1 MGTVSD
7 LLGLAGAKST
17 PDASAAT
24 APDRRSDDHPA
35 NRDKTTFADLGARIG
50 EDNEALRNLLID
62 TGHQLST
69 IDDLKETFGKL
80 VDPLSNLLTALEQE
94 KARNAG
100 SEGALAA
107 IRTSHET
114 LRAEFQALEKKSSEL
129 ESDNERIGRE
139 LASAQQH
146 ARALDD
152 EKAKLSGEISAARGA
167 MAMLVKQLGEE
178 ASNVRVLSEEKKL
191 VAERADTSDRRIVGL
206 EAEIAHARERLSL
219 LENDKDTLQAA
230 LDRTLAESSRLS
242 RQLAESESALSDSR
256 SRLRQMEGSLSAAES
271 ERNNL
276 AAACADANER
286 RQSEVHALGLKLDAL
301 RSRSDAAEKLAAG
314 VRQTLVERTEAMRT
328 AEAKLLEVIVA
339 RGEADKKAE
348 QLAVVASGWEQQAKN
363 LELEVAALTERCKM
377 LSETLAANES
387 SLSHANE
394 KIRSLSGHVERLQA
408 DAAAHRAE
416 TEEHIVQL
424 NATIEHERCERA
436 LAEGALETTR
446 ADYARIQRQMSQE
459 RSIRRVDHQ
468 RRVIR
473 NNLTMPGK

>member
-17 PDASAAT
+17 PDAS
-24 APDRRSDDHPA
+24 PA
-35 NRDKTTFADLGARIG
+35 LVPEQKGADQSARRDKMTFADLGARIG
-50 EDNEALRNLLID
+50 EDNETLRNLLLD
-62 TGHQLST
+62 TSHQLST

-80 VDPLSNLLTALEQE
+80 VDPLSNLLTTLEHE
-94 KARNAG
+94 RANNAG
-100 SEGALAA
+100 SQGALAA

-114 LRAEFQALEKKSSEL
+114 LRAEFQSLDKKSSEL
-129 ESDNERIGRE
+129 ERDNERLGRE
-139 LASAQQH
+139 LGSAQQN
-146 ARALDD
+146 ARALND

-178 ASNVRVLSEEKKL
+178 ASNVRVLTEEKKL
-191 VAERADTSDRRIVGL
+191 QGERAEISDRRIVGL
-206 EAEIAHARERLSL
+206 EAEVAHARERLSL

-230 LDRTLAESSRLS
+230 LDRTLADSSRLS

-256 SRLRQMEGSLSAAES
+256 SRLRQLEGSLSAAES

-314 VRQTLVERTEAMRT
+314 VRQSLVERTESMRT
-328 AEAKLLEVIVA
+328 AETKLLEVVVA
-339 RGEADKKAE
+339 RGEAEKKVE
-348 QLAVVASGWEQQAKN
+348 QLGVASSSWEQQAKKF
-363 LELEVAALTERCKM
+363 EQEVATLTERCKV
-377 LSETLAANES
+377 LSEALTVNES

-394 KIRSLSGHVERLQA
+394 KIKSLTGHIDRLQS
-408 DAAAHRAE
+408 DAASHRAE
-416 TEEHIVQL
+416 AEEHIVQL

-459 RSIRRVDHQ
+459 RSTRRVDHQ

-473 NNLTMPGK
+473 NNLTGI

>member
-7 LLGLAGAKST
+7 LLGLASAKST
-17 PDASAAT
+17 PDASPAIV
-24 APDRRSDDHPA
+24 PEQRSADHPA
-35 NRDKTTFADLGARIG
+35 NRDKKTFADLGARIG
-50 EDNEALRNLLID
+50 EDNETLRNLLID
-62 TGHQLST
+62 TSHQLAT

-80 VDPLSNLLTALEQE
+80 VDPLSNLLTTLEQE
-94 KARNAG
+94 RANNAG
-100 SEGALAA
+100 SQGALAA

-114 LRAEFQALEKKSSEL
+114 LRAEFQALEKKSTEL
-129 ESDNERIGRE
+129 QSDNERLGRDLE
-139 LASAQQH
+139 SAQQN
-146 ARALDD
+146 ARALED
-152 EKAKLSGEISAARGA
+152 EKAKVSGEIAAARGA

-191 VAERADTSDRRIVGL
+191 LAERVEISDRRIVGL
-206 EAEIAHARERLSL
+206 EAEVAHARERLSL

-242 RQLAESESALSDSR
+242 RQLAESESALHDSR

-301 RSRSDAAEKLAAG
+301 RSRSEAAEKLAAG
-314 VRQTLVERTEAMRT
+314 VRQSLVERTEAMRT
-328 AEAKLLEVIVA
+328 AEAKLLEVVVA
-339 RGEADKKAE
+339 RGEAEKKVE
-348 QLAVVASGWEQQAKN
+348 QLAVASSGWEQLTKK
-363 LELEVAALTERCKM
+363 LELDVASLTERCKI
-377 LSETLAANES
+377 LSETLSANEN
-387 SLSHANE
+387 LLTHANE
-394 KIRSLSGHVERLQA
+394 KIKSLTGHVERLQS
-408 DAAAHRAE
+408 DSAAHRAE
-416 TEEHIVQL
+416 AEEHIVQL

-459 RSIRRVDHQ
+459 RSTRRVDHQ

-473 NNLTMPGK
+473 NNLMP

>member
-17 PDASAAT
+17 PDASPALV
-24 APDRRSDDHPA
+24 PDPRSADNSA
-35 NRDKTTFADLGARIG
+35 NRDKMTFADLGARIG

-62 TGHQLST
+62 TSHQLNT
-69 IDDLKETFGKL
+69 IDELKETFGKL
-80 VDPLSNLLTALEQE
+80 VDPLSNLLTSLEQE
-94 KARNAG
+94 RANNAG
-100 SEGALAA
+100 SQGALAA
-107 IRTSHET
+107 MRTSHET
-114 LRAEFQALEKKSSEL
+114 LRTEFQALEKKSSEL
-129 ESDNERIGRE
+129 QVDNERLSRD
-139 LASAQQH
+139 LDSAQQN
-146 ARALDD
+146 ARVLED
-152 EKAKLSGEISAARGA
+152 EKAKVTGEIAAARGA

-178 ASNVRVLSEEKKL
+178 ASNVRVLGEEKKL
-191 VAERADTSDRRIVGL
+191 MAERCEISDRRVVGL

-242 RQLAESESALSDSR
+242 RHVAESESALSDAR

-276 AAACADANER
+276 AAACADSNER

-328 AEAKLLEVIVA
+328 AETKLLEVIVA
-339 RGEADKKAE
+339 RGEAEKKVE
-348 QLAVVASGWEQQAKN
+348 HLAMVSNGWEQQTKK
-363 LELEVAALTERCKM
+363 LELEVATLTERCKV
-377 LSETLAANES
+377 LSETLTANES
-387 SLSHANE
+387 SLTHANE
-394 KIRSLSGHVERLQA
+394 KIKSLTAQVERLQSE
-408 DAAAHRAE
+408 AAVHRTE

-446 ADYARIQRQMSQE
+446 ADYARIQRQISQE
-459 RSIRRVDHQ
+459 RSTRRVDHQ

-473 NNLTMPGK
+473 NTLTER